1 LTPLYSLALKTALD
15 EIRNITPEV
24 SCTFVFNQEGEVIA
38 QDDNA
43 QTATIQ
49 QAIQF
54 FNEITCRVDAIGGF
68 ENLTIKGSS
77 GQVNFAS
84 CANGFYL
91 ATVSAKTF
99 DEKTLFALNR
109 ILVPVVIKVID
120 QLSQNNEI
128 NANTETVQAKNEELK
143 QEQNVEPLKP
153 EQSDILTP
161 LKLEPLLPK
170 APVHQF
176 MVEKISGI
184 LTASDTVRIDGEVLE
199 GWSQLYEGKLI
210 DQVSIESLRMKS
222 VTCKFKPIKE
232 AKTTTK
238 GIIQIPEKI
247 MQTLELSKGELVM
260 IKPVI

>member
-1 LTPLYSLALKTALD
+1 LTPIYSLALKTALD

-24 SCTFVFNQEGEVIA
+24 SCTFVFNQDGEVIA

-43 QTATIQ
+43 QTVTIQ

-54 FNEITCRVDAIGGF
+54 FNEITCRVDAVGGF

-91 ATVSAKTF
+91 ATVSSKTF

-109 ILVPVVIKVID
+109 VLVPVVIKVID

-128 NANTETVQAKNEELK
+128 KPNVQTVQVKTEGLK
-143 QEQNVEPLKP
+143 KEQTVEPAKP
-153 EQSDILTP
+153 EP
-161 LKLEPLLPK
+161 VEVAPMKLEPLLPK

-176 MVEKISGI
+176 MVEKISG
-184 LTASDTVRIDGEVLE
+184 LLVASDTVRIDGAVIE
-199 GWSQLYEGKLI
+199 GWGQLYEGKLI
-210 DQVSIESLRMKS
+210 DQVSIESLRMKT

>member
-1 LTPLYSLALKTALD
+1 LTPIYSLALKTALD

-43 QTATIQ
+43 QNATIQ

-54 FNEITCRVDAIGGF
+54 FNEITCRVDAVGGF

-91 ATVSAKTF
+91 ATVSSKTF

-109 ILVPVVIKVID
+109 VLVPVVIKVID
-120 QLSQNNEI
+120 QLSRNNEVK
-128 NANTETVQAKNEELK
+128 AKAETVQAKIEEIK
-143 QEQNVEPLKP
+143 QDQIVEHVTVNAP
-153 EQSDILTP
+153 E
-161 LKLEPLLPK
+161 KLEPLLPK

-176 MVEKISGI
+176 MVEKIGG
-184 LTASDTVRIDGEVLE
+184 LLVASDTVRIDGAVIE

-222 VTCKFKPIKE
+222 ATCKFKPIKE